1 MDYTLNKVADR
12 LQKRLVEYIET
23 RYVISNDILQKKRH
37 SLLETPGTLRT
48 APYIEATPV
57 YELGSTYQEMN
68 ILASTKS
75 LMNELAEYGIGV
87 FPRPYVHQQTA
98 MEAFLTDNKDLIVST
113 GTGSGKTESFLHPML
128 ATLYEEAV
136 TRPASFA
143 RRGVRALILYPMN
156 ALVSDQMTR
165 LRKLMGDE
173 RVKSRFHVHG
183 RNPQFGMYTSRTPY
197 AGAPNKFKDKLQ
209 LQPILMHY
217 LEVEKNNPDIAKQ
230 LKERGKWY
238 AKDLQ
243 AFKDSKMPKTF
254 RYTTSPNDAELLTRH
269 EMHETPPD
277 ILVTNYSML
286 EYMLMRPIEHTI
298 WQDTKDWLASDSA
311 NQFVLVLDE
320 AHMYRGTSGAE
331 VALLIRRL
339 QARLGIS
346 RDRMKVILTS
356 ASLGKEGDTETPIRF
371 AQQLTGAA
379 ESRKFKLITGKKETR
394 PQGKT
399 MTPDEASHWA
409 NIDYPL
415 VAEWNKKYKD
425 IVEHLQPIFEALKFD
440 TLPADKNEFQ
450 EFVFK
455 QLNGY
460 GPVEQ
465 VIKKISG
472 NATSV
477 EELVETV
484 CPKVYFPT
492 AEKAISNLLL
502 LANMA
507 VKNGRVL
514 LPARLHLFFRGLSGV
529 FICMNP
535 NCDNS
540 GFLGKIYDAYRE
552 QCTCGSRVFE
562 LYTHMLCGAAFIKA
576 FCEKDTN
583 FPTYLWSEPGS
594 DIVGE
599 PLEEIHLLIEK
610 PNDRALEGKTLKP
623 LWINVK
629 TGYIVDSP
637 QQDTNFIRVYMSLER
652 PKKNR
657 KQKYYSSAKS
667 FNTCPCCL
675 KKSQYNIRD
684 LRTKGDQ
691 PFGEIVREQF
701 AIQPPVSGK
710 EKLPNEGRKVLI
722 FSDGR
727 QKAARLARDIPLE
740 MEKDVIRQLILQATT
755 LKKGSI
761 KIDNYLYNTLLYLL
775 NENRV
780 QILEGDERK
789 SVQNDADYLKKE
801 YDNDLDYIFEEALEP
816 SKTLIKRIYQVIGNP
831 GFSIYDTAT
840 GYVTLSAPI
849 LKRKYQKVEDYIS
862 KEDFE
867 TIVIL
872 FIKEMLADVSIF
884 DAVLTPNDRKE
895 ILGQYRSEEDWS
907 RNYGGLSRSLKKLIE
922 HLAPGHVQEIIDE
935 LYSLC
940 QMQNERYLLKKDPLI
955 IKHALEETWY
965 YCSDCREIHLRT
977 ANNLCVNCLSDN
989 LKELTPNS
997 EDFNALKGFWRS
1009 PIQEVLDNRR
1019 IKNIRVEEHTAQLSQ
1034 KDVRHAL
1041 ATTEKYELGFQDI
1054 EMDKGMGVVDIL
1066 SSTTT
1071 MEVGIDIGSLT
1082 AVSLR
1087 NMPPQRENYQQRA
1100 GRSGRRGSSLSTVIT
1115 YAQDSPHD
1123 HYYFDNPK
1131 KMISGDTR
1139 DALIYINNKKIVQRH
1154 INALFIQTYF
1164 HKVVHTSLKH
1174 EKYTKINESLGFTV
1188 DFFEGEP
1195 PFNFE
1200 SFDEWLSEQNYR
1212 KFKGI
1217 PGIYDII
1224 PQDMVAEED
1233 DPIRVKEMLI
1243 RETMDI
1249 LLEKLRAKYEENID
1263 SLKLADEDEAEEH
1276 VATRMF
1282 IEFLFNYGFL
1292 PSYAFPVDLT
1302 SFYIQKKE
1310 NKEIVL
1316 EQQPQLQLNRALSEY
1331 APGRMLVVNKKK
1343 YRVGGIFNPYLKNP
1357 FSDEVNHQLD
1367 EVVYCDRCHFTKL
1380 EHYTETRCP
1389 TCNAKL
1395 KRMPYMR
1402 PTGFSPEMGREL
1414 QDFDLEQDYSYTND
1428 PQLPFT
1434 HSHES
1439 LEFSILYNGNI
1450 QYATKLN
1457 DELIIMNRGVQR
1469 QTGFNMCK
1477 DCGFIQPVYE
1487 GIEPPA
1493 SHLKPFLTVGRDNE
1507 CRGELLQVFLANRFN
1522 SDLLFIRLHLSK
1534 QLDVG
1539 DIKPWL
1545 NNSLTTIGEAFS
1557 LAAGRVLDIDAQ
1569 ELSVGHRFVRGE
1581 DNELYADIYVF
1592 DTLEGGAGYSLMAGE
1607 KMQDI
1612 LEETLKV
1619 LNVCPNDCD
1628 SSCYKCLRHY
1638 NNQFKHKSLHRKLG
1652 YELLHYLMTNQIK
1665 SYDETDQQLWLS
1677 RIIETHQLFS
1687 GTISIPFNKQ
1697 NNIVYIELFGQKIA
1711 LKNNIIA
1718 MNNDDFLYFS
1728 PFEIQFDLPNVY
1740 LKVKGAKEESNQ
1752 F

>member
-12 LQKRLVEYIET
+12 LQKRLIEYIET
-23 RYVISNDILQKKRH
+23 RYVISNDVLQKKRH
-37 SLLETPGTLRT
+37 AMLETPGTLRT

-57 YELGSTYQEMN
+57 YELGSAYQDMH
-68 ILASTKS
+68 IPQSTKE
-75 LMNELAEYGIGV
+75 LMTELAEYNIGV
-87 FPRPYVHQQTA
+87 FPRPYVHQQIA
-98 MEAFLTDNKDLIVST
+98 METFLSNGNDLIVST

-136 TRPASFA
+136 TRPASFVQ
-143 RRGVRALILYPMN
+143 RGVRTLILYPMN
-156 ALVSDQMTR
+156 ALVGDQMTR

-173 RVKSRFHVHG
+173 RVKSRFHTYG

-197 AGAPNKFKDKLQ
+197 AGTPNKLKDQLQ
-209 LQPILMHY
+209 LQPILKHY
-217 LEVEKNNPDIAKQ
+217 LEMEQKNPDIANQ
-230 LKERGKWY
+230 LKDRGKWY

-243 AFKDSKMPKTF
+243 AFKDSKMPKTY
-254 RYTTSPNDAELLTRH
+254 RYTTSPTDAELLTRH
-269 EMHETPPD
+269 EIQQTPPD

-286 EYMLMRPIEHTI
+286 EYMLMRPIERSI
-298 WQDTKDWLASDSA
+298 WQDTKEWLAKDSA
-311 NQFVLVLDE
+311 NNFVLVLDE

-356 ASLGKEGDTETPIRF
+356 ASLGKEGDEETPIRF
-371 AQQLTGAA
+371 AQQLTGVAA
-379 ESRKFKLITGKKETR
+379 SREFKLITGKKESR
-394 PQGKT
+394 PQGKA
-399 MTPDEASHWA
+399 MTANDALHWA
-409 NIDYPL
+409 NIDYSI
-415 VAEWNKKYKD
+415 VAEWNKNYQN
-425 IVEHLQPIFEALKFD
+425 VVTHLQPIFKALNLD
-440 TLPADKNEFQ
+440 TLPTEKNEFQ
-450 EFVFK
+450 EFLYK
-455 QLNGY
+455 QLDGY
-460 GPVEQ
+460 GPIER
-465 VIKKISG
+465 VIKQISG
-472 NATSV
+472 NATSIK
-477 EELVETV
+477 ELIEVI
-484 CPKVYFPT
+484 CPT
-492 AEKAISNLLL
+492 SDLTIAEKAISQLLL
-502 LANMA
+502 VANTA

-529 FICMNP
+529 YICTNP

-540 GFLGKIYDAYRE
+540 KFLGKMYDAYRE

-562 LYTHMLCGAAFIKA
+562 MYTHMLCGAAFIKA
-576 FCEKDTN
+576 FREKDAG

-610 PNDRALEGKTLKP
+610 PNNRALEGDILKP
-623 LWINVK
+623 LWLNVK
-629 TGYIVDSP
+629 TGYIVETPP
-637 QQDTNFIRVYMSLER
+637 QQVMNYIRVYMSVEK
-652 PKKNR
+652 PKKYR
-657 KQKYYSSAKS
+657 KRKYYSPAKS
-667 FNTCPCCL
+667 FYTCPCCL
-675 KKSQYNIRD
+675 KKSQNNIRD

-710 EKLPNEGRKVLI
+710 EDLPNEGRKVLL

-755 LKKGSI
+755 LENGI
-761 KIDNYLYNTLLYLL
+761 KMDSYFYNKILYLL
-775 NENRV
+775 NKNHV
-780 QILEGDERK
+780 QILDGDDRK
-789 SVQNDADYLKKE
+789 SIQNDAE
-801 YDNDLDYIFEEALEP
+801 YFQEEYENDLEYINEEALEP
-816 SKTLIKRIYQVIGNP
+816 SKTLVKRIYQVVGNP
-831 GFSIYDTAT
+831 GYSIYDTAT

-849 LKRKYQKVEDYIS
+849 LKRKHRNHESYIS

-872 FIKEMLADVSIF
+872 FIKEMLADVSIN

-895 ILGQYRSEEDWS
+895 ILGQYRSEEEWS
-907 RNYGGLSRSLKKLIE
+907 RNYGDLSRSLKKLIE
-922 HLAPGHVQEIIDE
+922 YITPNNVQEIIDE

-940 QMQNERYLLKKDPLI
+940 QMQNDRYLLKKDQLI
-955 IKHALEETWY
+955 IKQGLEDNWY
-965 YCSDCREIHLRT
+965 YCTDCREIHLRT
-977 ANNLCVNCLSDN
+977 AKNLCVNCLSN
-989 LKELTPNS
+989 NVKELIPNS
-997 EDFNALKGFWRS
+997 EAFNALKGFWRS
-1009 PIQEVLDNRR
+1009 PIQEVLDGVR
-1019 IKNIRVEEHTAQLSQ
+1019 IKNVRVEEHTAQLSQ

-1100 GRSGRRGSSLSTVIT
+1100 GRAGRRGSSLSTVIT

-1123 HYYFDNPK
+1123 HYYFNNPK

-1164 HKVVHTSLKH
+1164 HEVVHELRH
-1174 EKYTKINESLGFTV
+1174 EKYTKINESLGYTV

-1200 SFDEWLSEQNYR
+1200 SFDDWLTEQNHK

-1217 PGIYDII
+1217 PGVYDII
-1224 PQDMVAEED
+1224 PEEMVAEED
-1233 DPIRVKEMLI
+1233 DPTRAKVNII
-1243 RETMDI
+1243 REAMGI
-1249 LLEKLRAKYEENID
+1249 LLDELPTKYQENIK
-1263 SLKLADEDEAEEH
+1263 SLKVAEGEGAEEY
-1276 VATRMF
+1276 VATKLF

-1310 NKEIVL
+1310 NKEIIL

-1380 EHYTETRCP
+1380 EQFAETKCP

-1395 KRMPYMR
+1395 KRMSYMR
-1402 PTGFSPEMGREL
+1402 PTGFSPEKGREL
-1414 QDFDLEQDYSYTND
+1414 QEFDLEQDYSYAND

-1434 HSHES
+1434 NSQES
-1439 LEFSILYNGNI
+1439 LKFELLYNGNI

-1457 DELIIMNRGVQR
+1457 DELIIMNRGVHR
-1469 QTGFNMCK
+1469 QNGFNMCK
-1477 DCGFIQPVYE
+1477 DCGFIQPIYE
-1487 GIEPPA
+1487 GIEPPT
-1493 SHLKPFLTVGRDNE
+1493 SHFKPFLTNGRDIE
-1507 CRGELLQVFLANRFN
+1507 CRGELHQVFLANRFK

-1534 QLDVG
+1534 QLDIG
-1539 DIKPWL
+1539 EIKAWL
-1545 NNSLTTIGEAFS
+1545 NNALTTIGEAFS

-1569 ELSVGHRFVRGE
+1569 ELSVGHRFVREE

-1607 KMQDI
+1607 KIQEI
-1612 LEETLKV
+1612 LGETMNV
-1619 LNVCPNDCD
+1619 LAECPNHCD

-1638 NNQFKHKSLHRKLG
+1638 NNQFKHKFLHRKLG
-1652 YELLHYLMTNQIK
+1652 HELLSYLMNNQFEQ
-1665 SYDETDQQLWLS
+1665 YDETEQQQWLS

-1687 GTISIPFNKQ
+1687 GTVSIPFNKR
-1697 NNIVYIELFGQKIA
+1697 NNIIYIELFDQKIA
-1711 LKNNIIA
+1711 LKNNIMA
-1718 MNNDDFLYFS
+1718 MNNEHYLYFS
-1728 PFEIQFDLPNVY
+1728 PFEIQFALPNVY
-1740 LKVKGAKEESNQ
+1740 IEIRKAMEVINSL
-1752 F
+1752 